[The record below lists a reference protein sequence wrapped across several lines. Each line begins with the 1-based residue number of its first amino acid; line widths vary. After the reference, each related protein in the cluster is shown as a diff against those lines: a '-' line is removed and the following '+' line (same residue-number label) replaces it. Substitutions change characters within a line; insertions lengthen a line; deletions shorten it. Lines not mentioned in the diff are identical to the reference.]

1 MINICKNNTLVSRS
15 VSNNTRNY
23 HQFCPI
29 NSLKQIM
36 KSPTKI
42 TCRDTSLIDYILE
55 SIPSQ
60 ISQHGVINVNVSNH
74 QLIYCTRQIN
84 EIKTGGV
91 HKHITFRLFKKY
103 TVDAYKHALK
113 KVNFPNYELFNDV
126 NDAYSNSFKK

>member
-1 MINICKNNTLVSRS
+1 
-15 VSNNTRNY
+15 
-23 HQFCPI
+23 
-29 NSLKQIM
+29 M

-60 ISQHGVINVNVSNH
+60 ISQHGLINVNVSNH